1 MRFLLWPCTDDLDVQ
16 AKKRDELAHRVAEK
30 IRSGSNRVHEIT
42 GLTREIRGYRM
53 EIEKKQQEMNIREMQ
68 VSFQASVK
76 EPPLIPFYQL
86 KTKIRQLPKMSRFL
100 LTDSPDWLTTTIAA
114 TTVMPIS
121 FGPARDKQTA
131 EKPKPLFYVR
141 LFSPSMS

>member
-1 MRFLLWPCTDDLDVQ
+1 M
-16 AKKRDELAHRVAEK
+16 
-30 IRSGSNRVHEIT
+30 HEIT

-68 VSFQASVK
+68 VSRQASVM
-76 EPPLIPFYQL
+76 ESSLMSPIQL

-100 LTDSPDWLTTTIAA
+100 LTDSPDWLTTTIAT

-131 EKPKPLFYVR
+131 EKPKPLFYVSKPSAR
-141 LFSPSMS
+141 LS

>member
-1 MRFLLWPCTDDLDVQ
+1 
-16 AKKRDELAHRVAEK
+16 
-30 IRSGSNRVHEIT
+30 
-42 GLTREIRGYRM
+42 M

-68 VSFQASVK
+68 VSFQASGE
-76 EPPLIPFYQL
+76 EPPLIAYYQL

-100 LTDSPDWLTTTIAA
+100 LTDSPDWLTTTIAT

-131 EKPKPLFYVR
+131 EKCKPLFYVR
-141 LFSPSMS
+141 FLFLAIVLILMISCVTATSQTTAGAG